1 MTMTTVIHKTGLGVS
16 IAGAALAAVGAL
28 MHSPAIWQ
36 PGLGYAVI
44 SLPCGSSPVSLPR

>member
-28 MHSPAIWQ
+28 MHSPALWQ
-36 PGLGYAVI
+36 PGLVMFTAGFAAGAGYW
-44 SLPCGSSPVSLPR
+44 PG